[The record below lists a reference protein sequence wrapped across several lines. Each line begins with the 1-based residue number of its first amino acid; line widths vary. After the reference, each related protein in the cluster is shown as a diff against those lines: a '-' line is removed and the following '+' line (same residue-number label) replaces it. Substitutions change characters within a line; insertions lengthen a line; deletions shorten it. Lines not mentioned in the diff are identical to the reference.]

1 MNQLAIVTGATKG
14 IGRACVENFASEGL
28 DIVACSR
35 SIDDLEGLK
44 KDVESSYDVNVHV
57 KPVDVSIKK
66 EVINFGE
73 FVKSL
78 NQSIAVLVNN
88 AGVFI
93 PGSVHEEEDGM
104 LEKMV
109 ETNLY
114 SAYHLSR
121 SLVPVMKRQ
130 KNGHIF
136 NMCSIAS
143 IKAYENGGSYSISKF
158 AMLGMSKNLREELK
172 EFGIRVTA
180 VMPGATYT
188 ASWEG
193 FDIDPNRLMKPEDV
207 ANSVLSAYKMSKG
220 TVVEDIVLRP
230 QLGDL

>member
-14 IGRACVENFASEGL
+14 IGKACVTAFAKEGL

-35 SIDDLEGLK
+35 HNSELETLK
-44 KDVESSYDVNVHV
+44 QEIESTFDVTVHIQV
-57 KPVDVSIKK
+57 VDVSKK
-66 EVINFGE
+66 EEVLSFGKYIN
-73 FVKSL
+73 SI
-78 NQSIAVLVNN
+78 NQPIAVLLNN

-104 LEKMV
+104 LEKMI

-114 SAYHLSR
+114 SAYHLTR
-121 SLVPVMKRQ
+121 AIVPRMKSQ
-130 KNGHIF
+130 GTGHIF

-143 IKAYENGGSYSISKF
+143 FQAYANGGSYSISKY

-172 EFGIRVTA
+172 QFGIRVTA

-193 FDIDPNRLMKPEDV
+193 FDIDQDRLMKAEDV
-207 ANSVLSAYKMSKG
+207 SNAVLSAFKMSKG

>member
-35 SIDDLEGLK
+35 NSDDLEGLK
-44 KDVESSYDVNVHV
+44 KDVESTYEVTVHI
-57 KPVDVSIKK
+57 KPVDVSKK
-66 EVINFGE
+66 EEVLSFGE
-73 FVKSL
+73 FIKSL
-78 NQSIAVLVNN
+78 DQSIAVLVNN

-130 KNGHIF
+130 KKGHIF

-143 IKAYENGGSYSISKF
+143 ITAYENGGSYSISKF

-193 FDIDPNRLMKPEDV
+193 LDIDPNRLMKAEDV
-207 ANSVLSAYKMSKG
+207 ANSVLSAHKMSNG